1 MNLNDTLQLVAVVAI
16 LVVCVVWV
24 IRRVRNKRGSCC
36 DSDSSS
42 CCDSGLRGVPAFRK
56 VQQEVI
62 VIRVIGVRDG
72 IQDAMIPSCRF

>member
-24 IRRVRNKRGSCC
+24 IRRVRNKRGSCF

-42 CCDSGLRGVPAFRK
+42 CCDSACGGCPLSGK
-56 VQQEVI
+56 
-62 VIRVIGVRDG
+62 
-72 IQDAMIPSCRF
+72 CNKK

>member
-16 LVVCVVWV
+16 LVVCMVWV

-42 CCDSGLRGVPAFRK
+42 CCDSACGGCPLSGK
-56 VQQEVI
+56 
-62 VIRVIGVRDG
+62 
-72 IQDAMIPSCRF
+72 CNKK